1 MEFSHYS
8 VMLPQCMEGLNI
20 KPDGIYIDGTAGGAG
35 HSRAIAERLT
45 TGQLLSFDRDP
56 DAVAEA
62 TKRLAPYPAAEVI
75 HSEFARIPKVL
86 AEKGIEGVDGI
97 LLDLGVSSYQ
107 LDNPERGFA
116 YSVDAPL
123 DMRMSREGMTA
134 ADILNTYDVDA
145 MARIFREF
153 GEERFAYPI
162 AKRIA
167 AQREKEPF
175 THTGQLVELIYAT
188 IPAAARRE
196 GGHPA
201 KRVFQAL
208 RIAVNSELD
217 QLSQCLDTAFN
228 CLNPGG
234 RFVILTFH
242 SLEDRMVKQRFAALC
257 KGCICPPDFPVCVCG
272 RKSRG
277 KVITRKPIVPSGQEL
292 EENTRSKSSKLRVFE
307 RSGS

>member
-75 HSEFARIPKVL
+75 HSEFARIPEVL

-145 MARIFREF
+145 MARQANCRTE
-153 GEERFAYPI
+153 GKRALYPY
-162 AKRIA
+162 R
-167 AQREKEPF
+167 P
-175 THTGQLVELIYAT
+175 
-188 IPAAARRE
+188 ARRAHLHDDTGRRPPRRRTPRQTGLPGAAHCGE
-196 GGHPA
+196 QRIGPA
-201 KRVFQAL
+201 FPM
-208 RIAVNSELD
+208 
-217 QLSQCLDTAFN
+217 
-228 CLNPGG
+228 PGY
-234 RFVILTFH
+234 RL
-242 SLEDRMVKQRFAALC
+242 
-257 KGCICPPDFPVCVCG
+257 
-272 RKSRG
+272 
-277 KVITRKPIVPSGQEL
+277 
-292 EENTRSKSSKLRVFE
+292 
-307 RSGS
+307 

>member
-62 TKRLAPYPAAEVI
+62 TKRLAPYPAA
-75 HSEFARIPKVL
+75 
-86 AEKGIEGVDGI
+86 GIDGVDGI

-175 THTGQLVELIYAT
+175 THTGQP
-188 IPAAARRE
+188 PAAKA
-196 GGHPA
+196 
-201 KRVFQAL
+201 
-208 RIAVNSELD
+208 
-217 QLSQCLDTAFN
+217 DT
-228 CLNPGG
+228 P
-234 RFVILTFH
+234 
-242 SLEDRMVKQRFAALC
+242 
-257 KGCICPPDFPVCVCG
+257 
-272 RKSRG
+272 
-277 KVITRKPIVPSGQEL
+277 PSG
-292 EENTRSKSSKLRVFE
+292 SSRRCVLR
-307 RSGS
+307 

>member
-75 HSEFARIPKVL
+75 HSEFARIPEVL

-175 THTGQLVELIYAT
+175 THTGQLVELIYTT

-217 QLSQCLDTAFN
+217 QLSQCLDTAFD
-228 CLNPGG
+228 CLNPAGIPG
-234 RFVILTFH
+234 
-242 SLEDRMVKQRFAALC
+242 
-257 KGCICPPDFPVCVCG
+257 VCM
-272 RKSRG
+272 RQKA
-277 KVITRKPIVPSGQEL
+277 E
-292 EENTRSKSSKLRVFE
+292 SKTHQPKTH
-307 RSGS
+307 RSGCRGAGTEQPQ

>member
-75 HSEFARIPKVL
+75 HSEFARIPEVL

-175 THTGQLVELIYAT
+175 THTGQLVELIYA
-188 IPAAARRE
+188 
-196 GGHPA
+196 

-242 SLEDRMVKQRFAALC
+242 SLEDRMVKQKFAAYC
-257 KGCICPPDFPVCVCG
+257 QGCTCPPEFPVCVCG
-272 RKSRG
+272 KKPRAKL
-277 KVITRKPIVPSGQEL
+277 INRKPIEADAEEL
-292 EENTRSKSSKLRVFE
+292 AQNSRSKSAKLRILE
-307 RSGS
+307 KL

>member
-75 HSEFARIPKVL
+75 HSEFARIPEVL

-134 ADILNTYDVDA
+134 ADILNTYDV
-145 MARIFREF
+145 
-153 GEERFAYPI
+153 
-162 AKRIA
+162 
-167 AQREKEPF
+167 
-175 THTGQLVELIYAT
+175 LSLIH
-188 IPAAARRE
+188 I
-196 GGHPA
+196 
-201 KRVFQAL
+201 
-208 RIAVNSELD
+208 
-217 QLSQCLDTAFN
+217 
-228 CLNPGG
+228 
-234 RFVILTFH
+234 
-242 SLEDRMVKQRFAALC
+242 
-257 KGCICPPDFPVCVCG
+257 
-272 RKSRG
+272 
-277 KVITRKPIVPSGQEL
+277 
-292 EENTRSKSSKLRVFE
+292 
-307 RSGS
+307 

>member
-75 HSEFARIPKVL
+75 HSEFARIPEVL

-153 GEERFAYPI
+153 GEERFAHCQTNCRTEGKRALYPY
-162 AKRIA
+162 R
-167 AQREKEPF
+167 P
-175 THTGQLVELIYAT
+175 
-188 IPAAARRE
+188 ARRAHLRDDTGRRPPRRRTPRQTGLPGAAHCGE
-196 GGHPA
+196 QRIGPA
-201 KRVFQAL
+201 
-208 RIAVNSELD
+208 
-217 QLSQCLDTAFN
+217 
-228 CLNPGG
+228 
-234 RFVILTFH
+234 
-242 SLEDRMVKQRFAALC
+242 
-257 KGCICPPDFPVCVCG
+257 FPMLG
-272 RKSRG
+272 YR
-277 KVITRKPIVPSGQEL
+277 L
-292 EENTRSKSSKLRVFE
+292 
-307 RSGS
+307 

>member
-75 HSEFARIPKVL
+75 HSEFARIPEVL

-228 CLNPGG
+228 CLESRRTLCDSDLSLAGGPDGEAEICGILPGLYLPAG
-234 RFVILTFH
+234 IP
-242 SLEDRMVKQRFAALC
+242 
-257 KGCICPPDFPVCVCG
+257 GVCM
-272 RKSRG
+272 RQKA
-277 KVITRKPIVPSGQEL
+277 E
-292 EENTRSKSSKLRVFE
+292 SKTHQPKTH
-307 RSGS
+307 RSGCRGAGTEQPQ

>member
-1 MEFSHYS
+1 M
-8 VMLPQCMEGLNI
+8 
-20 KPDGIYIDGTAGGAG
+20 
-35 HSRAIAERLT
+35 
-45 TGQLLSFDRDP
+45 
-56 DAVAEA
+56 
-62 TKRLAPYPAAEVI
+62 
-75 HSEFARIPKVL
+75 L

-188 IPAAARRE
+188 IPPRRRTPRQTGLPGAAYCGEQRI
-196 GGHPA
+196 GPA
-201 KRVFQAL
+201 FPM
-208 RIAVNSELD
+208 
-217 QLSQCLDTAFN
+217 
-228 CLNPGG
+228 PGY
-234 RFVILTFH
+234 RL
-242 SLEDRMVKQRFAALC
+242 
-257 KGCICPPDFPVCVCG
+257 
-272 RKSRG
+272 
-277 KVITRKPIVPSGQEL
+277 
-292 EENTRSKSSKLRVFE
+292 
-307 RSGS
+307 